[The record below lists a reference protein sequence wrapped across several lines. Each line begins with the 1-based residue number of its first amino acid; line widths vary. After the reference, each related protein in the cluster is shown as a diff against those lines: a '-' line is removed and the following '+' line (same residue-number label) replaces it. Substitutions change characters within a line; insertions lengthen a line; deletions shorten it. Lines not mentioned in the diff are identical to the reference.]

1 MDVQSIIPLS
11 IGVTGGIL
19 IAVMI
24 VLVVFSAFFSM
35 SETAFSSTTDA
46 KLRLLIEERKSGAK
60 KALQLASSFDKTLI
74 TLLIGNNIVNVLL
87 STLAVL
93 FFGYLIQDNDTLLS
107 VVSTAVVTITILI
120 FGEILPKVI
129 AKQYP
134 EAIAVKVAWP
144 VYVIMLILTPLV
156 YFFLGIQKLF
166 TRKQTES
173 EAIDEDEL
181 GVLIDQMED
190 QGEIEHDEA
199 ETIRNVFDL
208 NDRSVSDIMIP
219 RIQMDAINYES
230 TLEEV
235 KSFMIDN
242 PYSRIPVYKTDKD
255 HIIGILYERDFFPAL
270 IKNPKM
276 SWRRVIKPAKFV
288 AGSMKVDALI
298 EELQRAKTHIAIV
311 SGEYGD
317 VLGLVTLEDAIEEIV
332 GEIYDEHDIPGDNDL
347 IFLEEEDGA
356 YIVDG
361 EWFVDDLFDKLG
373 VGDQPD
379 DVPSKLS
386 GWMFA
391 KCESIPESG
400 FSFDYVAIYTKENEE
415 EEYEDFAKV
424 ITFTIDKVKNRRIET
439 VKVTIRDAS
448 DEEIEAH
455 NKRMEEEK

>member
-19 IAVMI
+19 IAVMV
-24 VLVVFSAFFSM
+24 VLVAFSAFFSM

-46 KLRLLIEERKSGAK
+46 KLRLLIEERKAGAK
-60 KALQLASSFDKTLI
+60 KALQLASNFDKTLI

-134 EAIAVKVAWP
+134 EAIATKVAWP

-276 SWRRVIKPAKFV
+276 SWRRVIRPAKFV

-298 EELQRAKTHIAIV
+298 EELQKAKTHIAIV

-400 FSFDYVAIYTKENEE
+400 FSFDYVAIYTKQNEE

-424 ITFTIDKVKNRRIET
+424 ITFTIDQVKNRRIET

>member
-60 KALQLASSFDKTLI
+60 KALQLASNFDKTLI

-166 TRKQTES
+166 TRRQTEA

-276 SWRRVIKPAKFV
+276 SWRRVIRPAKFV

-391 KCESIPESG
+391 KCESIPEPG
-400 FSFDYVAIYTKENEE
+400 FSFDYVAIYTKQNEE

-424 ITFTIDKVKNRRIET
+424 ITFTIDQVKNRRIET

>member
-1 MDVQSIIPLS
+1 
-11 IGVTGGIL
+11 
-19 IAVMI
+19 MI

-60 KALQLASSFDKTLI
+60 KALQLASNFDKTLI

-134 EAIAVKVAWP
+134 EAIATKVAWP

-166 TRKQTES
+166 TRRQTEA

-276 SWRRVIKPAKFV
+276 SWRRVIRPAKFV

-298 EELQRAKTHIAIV
+298 EELQKAKTHIAIV

-391 KCESIPESG
+391 KCESIPEPG
-400 FSFDYVAIYTKENEE
+400 FSFDYVAIYTKQNEE

-424 ITFTIDKVKNRRIET
+424 ITFTIDQVKNRRIET
-439 VKVTIRDAS
+439 VKVTIRDAN

>member
-24 VLVVFSAFFSM
+24 VLVAFSAFFSM

-46 KLRLLIEERKSGAK
+46 KLRLLIEERKGGAK
-60 KALQLASSFDKTLI
+60 KALQLATCFDKTLI

-134 EAIAVKVAWP
+134 EAIATKVAWP

-166 TRKQTES
+166 TRKQNES
-173 EAIDEDEL
+173 ETIDEDEL
-181 GVLIDQMED
+181 GVLINQMED

-347 IFLEEEDGA
+347 VFLEEEDGT

-373 VGDQPD
+373 IGDQPD

-391 KCESIPESG
+391 KCESIPEPG
-400 FSFDYVAIYTKENEE
+400 FSFDYVAIYTKQNEE

-424 ITFTIDKVKNRRIET
+424 ITFTIDHVKNRRIET

>member
-166 TRKQTES
+166 TRRQTES

-276 SWRRVIKPAKFV
+276 SWRRVIRPAKFV

-391 KCESIPESG
+391 KCESIPEPG
-400 FSFDYVAIYTKENEE
+400 FSFDYVAIYTKQNEE

-424 ITFTIDKVKNRRIET
+424 ITFTIDQVKNRRIET

>member
-1 MDVQSIIPLS
+1 MEVQSIIPLS
-11 IGVTGGIL
+11 IGATGGIL
-19 IAVMI
+19 IAVM
-24 VLVVFSAFFSM
+24 VMLVIFSAFFSM

-60 KALQLASSFDKTLI
+60 KALQLANSFDKTLI
-74 TLLIGNNIVNVLL
+74 TLLIGNNIVNVAL
-87 STLAVL
+87 STISVL
-93 FFGYLIQDNDTLLS
+93 FFAYLIENETVIS

-129 AKQYP
+129 AKQHA
-134 EAIAVKVAWP
+134 EAIATKVAWP
-144 VYVIMLILTPLV
+144 VYIVMLILTPLV
-156 YFFLGIQKLF
+156 YFFLGIQKCL
-166 TRKQTES
+166 TRKES
-173 EAIDEDEL
+173 EAETIDEDEL

-276 SWRRVIKPAKFV
+276 SWRKVIKPAKFV

-373 VGDQPD
+373 IGDTPD

-391 KCESIPESG
+391 KCESIPEPG
-400 FSFDYVAIYTKENEE
+400 FTFDYVAIYTKQNEE

-439 VKVTIRDAS
+439 VKVVIRDATE
-448 DEEIEAH
+448 EEIAEH
-455 NKRMEEEK
+455 QKKMEEEK

>member
-60 KALQLASSFDKTLI
+60 KALQLASNFDKTLI

-166 TRKQTES
+166 THKQTEAD
-173 EAIDEDEL
+173 AIDEDEL

-298 EELQRAKTHIAIV
+298 EELQKAKTHIAIV

-391 KCESIPESG
+391 KCESIPKPG
-400 FSFDYVAIYTKENEE
+400 FSFDYVAIYTKQNEE

-424 ITFTIDKVKNRRIET
+424 ITFTIDQVKNRRIET
-439 VKVTIRDAS
+439 VKVTIRDAN

>member
-60 KALQLASSFDKTLI
+60 KALQLASNFDKTLI

-166 TRKQTES
+166 TRSQTEA

-298 EELQRAKTHIAIV
+298 EELQKAKTHIAIV

-391 KCESIPESG
+391 KCESIPKPG
-400 FSFDYVAIYTKENEE
+400 FSFDYVAIYTKQNEE

-424 ITFTIDKVKNRRIET
+424 ITFTIDQVKNRRIET
-439 VKVTIRDAS
+439 VKVTIRDAN

>member
-1 MDVQSIIPLS
+1 MEVQSIIPLS
-11 IGVTGGIL
+11 IGATGGIL
-19 IAVMI
+19 IAVM
-24 VLVVFSAFFSM
+24 VMLVIFSAFFSM

-60 KALQLASSFDKTLI
+60 KALQLANSFDKTLI
-74 TLLIGNNIVNVLL
+74 TLLIGNNIVNVAL
-87 STLAVL
+87 STISVL
-93 FFGYLIQDNDTLLS
+93 FFAYLIENETIVS
-107 VVSTAVVTITILI
+107 VVSTAVITITILI

-129 AKQYP
+129 AKQHA
-134 EAIAVKVAWP
+134 EAIATKVAWP
-144 VYVIMLILTPLV
+144 VYIVMLILTPLV
-156 YFFLGIQKLF
+156 YFFLGIQKCL
-166 TRKQTES
+166 TRKES
-173 EAIDEDEL
+173 EAETIDEDEL

-276 SWRRVIKPAKFV
+276 SWRKVIKPAKFV

-373 VGDQPD
+373 IGDTPD

-391 KCESIPESG
+391 KCESIPEPG
-400 FSFDYVAIYTKENEE
+400 FTFDYVAIYTKQNEE

-439 VKVTIRDAS
+439 VKVVIRDATE
-448 DEEIEAH
+448 EEIAEH
-455 NKRMEEEK
+455 QKKMEEEK

>member
-1 MDVQSIIPLS
+1 
-11 IGVTGGIL
+11 
-19 IAVMI
+19 MI

-60 KALQLASSFDKTLI
+60 KALQLASNFDKTLI

-166 TRKQTES
+166 TRRQNES
-173 EAIDEDEL
+173 ETIDEDEL

-298 EELQRAKTHIAIV
+298 EELQKAKTHIAIV

-391 KCESIPESG
+391 KCESIPKPG
-400 FSFDYVAIYTKENEE
+400 FSFDYVAIYTKQNEE

-424 ITFTIDKVKNRRIET
+424 ITFTIDQVKNRRIET
-439 VKVTIRDAS
+439 VKVTIRDAN

>member
-1 MDVQSIIPLS
+1 MDVQSIVPLS

-19 IAVMI
+19 IAVMV
-24 VLVVFSAFFSM
+24 VLVIFSAFFSM

-46 KLRLLIEERKSGAK
+46 KLRLLIEERKKGAK
-60 KALQLASSFDKTLI
+60 KALQLATNFDKTLI
-74 TLLIGNNIVNVLL
+74 TLLIGNNIVNVAL
-87 STLAVL
+87 STIAVL
-93 FFGYLIQDNDTLLS
+93 FFGYLIQNETIMS

-129 AKQYP
+129 AKQCA
-134 EAIAVKVAWP
+134 ESIAVKVAWP
-144 VYVIMLILTPLV
+144 VYIVMLILTPLV
-156 YFFLGIQKLF
+156 YFFMGIQKLF
-166 TRKQTES
+166 TRKQTEA

-235 KSFMIDN
+235 KTFMIDN

-276 SWRRVIKPAKFV
+276 SWRRIIRPAKFV

-332 GEIYDEHDIPGDNDL
+332 GEIYDEHDIPGNNDL
-347 IFLEEEDGA
+347 VFLEEEEGA

-373 VGDQPD
+373 VGDTPD

-391 KCESIPESG
+391 KCESIPEPG
-400 FSFDYVAIYTKENEE
+400 FSFDYIAIYTKENEK
-415 EEYEDFAKV
+415 EEYEDFAKN

-439 VKVTIRDAS
+439 VKVVIRDAT
-448 DEEIEAH
+448 DEEIETH
-455 NKRMEEEK
+455 NKQMEEEK

>member
-1 MDVQSIIPLS
+1 
-11 IGVTGGIL
+11 
-19 IAVMI
+19 
-24 VLVVFSAFFSM
+24 
-35 SETAFSSTTDA
+35 
-46 KLRLLIEERKSGAK
+46 
-60 KALQLASSFDKTLI
+60 
-74 TLLIGNNIVNVLL
+74 
-87 STLAVL
+87 
-93 FFGYLIQDNDTLLS
+93 
-107 VVSTAVVTITILI
+107 
-120 FGEILPKVI
+120 
-129 AKQYP
+129 
-134 EAIAVKVAWP
+134 
-144 VYVIMLILTPLV
+144 MLILTPLV

-219 RIQMDAINYES
+219 RIQMDAIYYES

-276 SWRRVIKPAKFV
+276 SWRRVIRPAKFV

-298 EELQRAKTHIAIV
+298 EELQKAKTHIAIV

-400 FSFDYVAIYTKENEE
+400 FSFDYVAIYTKQNEE

-424 ITFTIDKVKNRRIET
+424 ITFTIDQVKNRRIET

>member
-1 MDVQSIIPLS
+1 LEVQSIIPLS
-11 IGVTGGIL
+11 IGATGGIL
-19 IAVMI
+19 IAVM
-24 VLVVFSAFFSM
+24 VMLVIFSAFFSM
-35 SETAFSSTTDA
+35 SETAFSSTTEA

-60 KALQLASSFDKTLI
+60 KALQLANSFDKTLI
-74 TLLIGNNIVNVLL
+74 TLLIGNNIVNVAL
-87 STLAVL
+87 STISVL
-93 FFGYLIQDNDTLLS
+93 FFAYLIENETIVS

-129 AKQYP
+129 AKQHA
-134 EAIAVKVAWP
+134 EAIATKVAWP
-144 VYVIMLILTPLV
+144 VYIVMLILTPLV
-156 YFFLGIQKLF
+156 YFFLGIQKCL
-166 TRKQTES
+166 TRKES
-173 EAIDEDEL
+173 EAETIDEDEL
-181 GVLIDQMED
+181 GVLINQMED

-276 SWRRVIKPAKFV
+276 SWRKVIKPAKFV

-373 VGDQPD
+373 IGDTPD

-391 KCESIPESG
+391 KCESIPEPG
-400 FSFDYVAIYTKENEE
+400 FTFDYVAIYTKQNEE

-439 VKVTIRDAS
+439 VKVVIRDATE
-448 DEEIEAH
+448 EEIAEH
-455 NKRMEEEK
+455 QKKMEEEK

>member
-60 KALQLASSFDKTLI
+60 KALQLASNFDKTLI

-134 EAIAVKVAWP
+134 EAIATKVAWP
-144 VYVIMLILTPLV
+144 VYIIMLILTPLV

-166 TRKQTES
+166 TRRQTES

-276 SWRRVIKPAKFV
+276 SWRRVIRPAKFV

-298 EELQRAKTHIAIV
+298 EELQKAKTHIAIV

-400 FSFDYVAIYTKENEE
+400 FSFDYVAIYTKQNEE

-424 ITFTIDKVKNRRIET
+424 ITFTIDQVKNRRIET

>member
-19 IAVMI
+19 IAVMV

-46 KLRLLIEERKSGAK
+46 KLRLLIEERKAGAK

-87 STLAVL
+87 STIAVL
-93 FFGYLIQDNDTLLS
+93 FFGFLIKDNDTVLS

-134 EAIAVKVAWP
+134 ESIAVKVAWP
-144 VYVIMLILTPLV
+144 VYIIMLILTPLV

-173 EAIDEDEL
+173 EVIDEDEL

-276 SWRRVIKPAKFV
+276 SWRRVIRPAKFV

-347 IFLEEEDGA
+347 IFLNEEDGT

-391 KCESIPESG
+391 KCESIPEPG
-400 FSFDYVAIYTKENEE
+400 FSFDYVAIYTKQNEE

-439 VKVTIRDAS
+439 VKVVIRDAT

-455 NKRMEEEK
+455 KKQIEEEK

>member
-24 VLVVFSAFFSM
+24 VLVAFSAFFSM

-46 KLRLLIEERKSGAK
+46 KLRLLIEERKGGAK
-60 KALQLASSFDKTLI
+60 KALQLASNFDKTLI

-134 EAIAVKVAWP
+134 ETIAVKVAWP

-166 TRKQTES
+166 THKQTES

-276 SWRRVIKPAKFV
+276 SWRRVIRPAKFV

-298 EELQRAKTHIAIV
+298 EELQKAKTHIAIV

-347 IFLEEEDGA
+347 VFLNEEDGT

-361 EWFVDDLFDKLG
+361 EWFVDDF
-373 VGDQPD
+373 
-379 DVPSKLS
+379 
-386 GWMFA
+386 
-391 KCESIPESG
+391 
-400 FSFDYVAIYTKENEE
+400 
-415 EEYEDFAKV
+415 
-424 ITFTIDKVKNRRIET
+424 
-439 VKVTIRDAS
+439 
-448 DEEIEAH
+448 
-455 NKRMEEEK
+455 

>member
-19 IAVMI
+19 ITVMI

-60 KALQLASSFDKTLI
+60 KALQLASNFDKTLI

-134 EAIAVKVAWP
+134 EAIATKVAWP

-166 TRKQTES
+166 TRRQTEA

-276 SWRRVIKPAKFV
+276 SWRRVIRPAKFV

-298 EELQRAKTHIAIV
+298 EELQKAKTHIAIV

-391 KCESIPESG
+391 KCESIPEPG
-400 FSFDYVAIYTKENEE
+400 FSFDYVAIYTKQNEE

-424 ITFTIDKVKNRRIET
+424 ITFTIDQVKNRRIET
-439 VKVTIRDAS
+439 VKVTIRDAN

>member
-1 MDVQSIIPLS
+1 MEVQSIIPLS
-11 IGVTGGIL
+11 IGATGGIL
-19 IAVMI
+19 IAVM
-24 VLVVFSAFFSM
+24 VMLVIFSAFFSM
-35 SETAFSSTTDA
+35 SETAFSSTTDT

-60 KALQLASSFDKTLI
+60 KALQLANSFDKTLI
-74 TLLIGNNIVNVLL
+74 TLLIGNNIVNVAL
-87 STLAVL
+87 STISVL
-93 FFGYLIQDNDTLLS
+93 FFAYLIENETVVS

-129 AKQYP
+129 AKQHA
-134 EAIAVKVAWP
+134 EAIATKVAWP
-144 VYVIMLILTPLV
+144 VYIIMLILTPLV
-156 YFFLGIQKLF
+156 YFFLGIQKCL
-166 TRKQTES
+166 TREQN
-173 EAIDEDEL
+173 EAETIDEDEL

-276 SWRRVIKPAKFV
+276 SWRRVIRPAKFV

-373 VGDQPD
+373 IGDTPD

-391 KCESIPESG
+391 KCESIPEPG
-400 FSFDYVAIYTKENEE
+400 FTFDYVAIYTKQNEE

-439 VKVTIRDAS
+439 VKVVIRDATE
-448 DEEIEAH
+448 EEIEEH
-455 NKRMEEEK
+455 QKKMEEEK

>member
-60 KALQLASSFDKTLI
+60 KALQLASNFDKTLI

-166 TRKQTES
+166 TRRQTEA

-298 EELQRAKTHIAIV
+298 EELQKAKTHIAIV

-391 KCESIPESG
+391 KCESIPKPG
-400 FSFDYVAIYTKENEE
+400 FSFDYVAIYTKQNEE

-424 ITFTIDKVKNRRIET
+424 ITFTIDQVKNRRIET
-439 VKVTIRDAS
+439 VKVTIRDAN

>member
-24 VLVVFSAFFSM
+24 VLVAFSAFFSM

-60 KALQLASSFDKTLI
+60 KALQLASNFDKTLI

-219 RIQMDAINYES
+219 RIQMDALNYES

-276 SWRRVIKPAKFV
+276 SWRRVIRPAKFV

-373 VGDQPD
+373 IGDTPD

-391 KCESIPESG
+391 KCESIPEPG
-400 FSFDYVAIYTKENEE
+400 FTFDYVAIYTKQNEE

-439 VKVTIRDAS
+439 VKVVIRDATE
-448 DEEIEAH
+448 EEIAEH
-455 NKRMEEEK
+455 QKKMEEEK

>member
-60 KALQLASSFDKTLI
+60 KALQLASNFDKTLI

-219 RIQMDAINYES
+219 RIQMDALNYES

-276 SWRRVIKPAKFV
+276 SWRRVIRPAKFV

-332 GEIYDEHDIPGDNDL
+332 GEIYDEHDIPGNNDL

-373 VGDQPD
+373 IGDQPD

-391 KCESIPESG
+391 KCESIPEPG
-400 FSFDYVAIYTKENEE
+400 FSFEYIAIYTKQNEE

>member
-60 KALQLASSFDKTLI
+60 KALQLASNFDKTLI

-134 EAIAVKVAWP
+134 EAIATKVAWP

-276 SWRRVIKPAKFV
+276 SWRRVIRPAKFV

-298 EELQRAKTHIAIV
+298 EELQKAKTHIAIV

-332 GEIYDEHDIPGDNDL
+332 GEIYDEHDSPGDNDL

-400 FSFDYVAIYTKENEE
+400 FSFDYVAIYTKQNEE

-424 ITFTIDKVKNRRIET
+424 ITFTIDQVKNRRIET
-439 VKVTIRDAS
+439 VKVTIRDAN

>member
-1 MDVQSIIPLS
+1 LEVQSIIPLS
-11 IGVTGGIL
+11 IGATGGIL
-19 IAVMI
+19 IAVM
-24 VLVVFSAFFSM
+24 VMLVIFSAFFSM

-60 KALQLASSFDKTLI
+60 KALQLANSFDKTLI
-74 TLLIGNNIVNVLL
+74 TLLIGNNIVNVAL
-87 STLAVL
+87 STISVL
-93 FFGYLIQDNDTLLS
+93 FFAYLIENETVVS
-107 VVSTAVVTITILI
+107 VVSTAVITITILI

-129 AKQYP
+129 AKQHA
-134 EAIAVKVAWP
+134 EAIATKVAWP
-144 VYVIMLILTPLV
+144 VYIVMLILTPLV
-156 YFFLGIQKLF
+156 YFFLGIQKCL
-166 TRKQTES
+166 TRKES
-173 EAIDEDEL
+173 EAETIDEDEL
-181 GVLIDQMED
+181 GVLINQMED

-276 SWRRVIKPAKFV
+276 SWRKVIKPAKFV

-347 IFLEEEDGA
+347 IFLEEEDGT

-373 VGDQPD
+373 IGDTPD

-391 KCESIPESG
+391 KCESIPEPG
-400 FSFDYVAIYTKENEE
+400 FTFDYVAIYTKQNEE

-439 VKVTIRDAS
+439 VKVVIRDATE
-448 DEEIEAH
+448 EEIEQH
-455 NKRMEEEK
+455 QKRMEEEK

>member
-1 MDVQSIIPLS
+1 LDVQSIIPLS

>member
-19 IAVMI
+19 ITVMI

-60 KALQLASSFDKTLI
+60 KALQLASNFDKTLI

-134 EAIAVKVAWP
+134 EAIATKVAWP

-166 TRKQTES
+166 TRRQTEA

-276 SWRRVIKPAKFV
+276 SWRRVIRPAKFV

-298 EELQRAKTHIAIV
+298 EELQKAKTHIAIV

-391 KCESIPESG
+391 KCESIPEPG
-400 FSFDYVAIYTKENEE
+400 FSFDYVAIYTKQNEE

-424 ITFTIDKVKNRRIET
+424 ITFTIDQVKNRRIET

>member
-60 KALQLASSFDKTLI
+60 KALQLASNFDKTLI

-134 EAIAVKVAWP
+134 EAIATKVAWP

-276 SWRRVIKPAKFV
+276 SWRRVIRPAKFV

-298 EELQRAKTHIAIV
+298 EELQKAKTHIAIV

-400 FSFDYVAIYTKENEE
+400 FSFDYVAIYTKQNEE

-424 ITFTIDKVKNRRIET
+424 ITFTIDQVKNRRIET

>member
-60 KALQLASSFDKTLI
+60 KALQLASNFDKTLI

-134 EAIAVKVAWP
+134 EAIATKVAWP
-144 VYVIMLILTPLV
+144 VYIIMLILTPLV

-276 SWRRVIKPAKFV
+276 SWRRVIRPAKFV

-298 EELQRAKTHIAIV
+298 EELQKAKTHIAIV

-373 VGDQPD
+373 IGDQPD

-391 KCESIPESG
+391 KCESIPEPG
-400 FSFDYVAIYTKENEE
+400 FSFDYIAIYTKQNEE

-424 ITFTIDKVKNRRIET
+424 ITFTIDQVKNRRIET

>member
-1 MDVQSIIPLS
+1 MDVQSIVPLS

-19 IAVMI
+19 IAVMV
-24 VLVVFSAFFSM
+24 VLVLFSAFFSM
-35 SETAFSSTTDA
+35 SETAYSSTTDA
-46 KLRLLIEERKSGAK
+46 KLRLLVEERKSGAK
-60 KALQLASSFDKTLI
+60 KALQLANNFDKTLI

-87 STLAVL
+87 STISVI
-93 FFGYLIQDNDTLLS
+93 FFAMIIIDNDTLLS
-107 VVSTAVVTITILI
+107 VVSTAVITITLLI

-129 AKQYP
+129 AKQHA
-134 EAIAVKVAWP
+134 EGIAVKVAWP
-144 VYVIMLILTPLV
+144 VYIVSIILTPLV

-166 TRKQTES
+166 TRKETET
-173 EAIDEDEL
+173 ETLDEDEL
-181 GVLIDQMED
+181 GVLINQMED

-208 NDRSVSDIMIP
+208 NDRSVEDIMIP
-219 RIQMDAINYES
+219 RIKMDAINYDS

-276 SWRRVIKPAKFV
+276 SWRRVIRPAKFV
-288 AGSMKVDALI
+288 AATMKVDALI
-298 EELQRAKTHIAIV
+298 EDLQKAKTHIAIV
-311 SGEYGD
+311 SGEYGE

-347 IFLEEEDGA
+347 IFLEEEDGS

-373 VGDQPD
+373 VGDSPID
-379 DVPSKLS
+379 IPSKLS

-391 KCESIPESG
+391 RCESIPEPG
-400 FSFDYVAIYTKENEE
+400 FSFEYTSIYTKANEN

-424 ITFTIDKVKNRRIET
+424 IKFTIDKVLNRRIET
-439 VKVTIRDAS
+439 IKVEIRDATE
-448 DEEIEAH
+448 EEIE
-455 NKRMEEEK
+455 NYEKLQEEEK